1 MLGKRPIT
9 GIQRETLSEGHV
21 LSKPTTKGP
30 QDYTDAARGA
40 KVQADVEDDEEDE
53 GRSSLGRTKSRRN
66 GPQMAAESESA
77 ALAGDDQADLNPM
90 DRKPSNKRS
99 GTFLDE
105 ILAERER
112 KRKKKKRTIDR
123 EEG

>member
-9 GIQRETLSEGHV
+9 GIQRETLSEGHI

-30 QDYTDAARGA
+30 QKYTDAARGA
-40 KVQADVEDDEEDE
+40 KVQEDEEDE
-53 GRSSLGRTKSRRN
+53 GRSSLGRTKGRRN
-66 GPQMAAESESA
+66 GPKMAVESEST
-77 ALAGDDQADLNPM
+77 ALAGDDQGDLNSS

-112 KRKKKKRTIDR
+112 KRNKKRTINR

>member
-9 GIQRETLSEGHV
+9 GIQRETLFQGHI

-30 QDYTDAARGA
+30 QKYTDAARGT
-40 KVQADVEDDEEDE
+40 KVQADVEEDDDHE

-66 GPQMAAESESA
+66 GPQMAVESESA
-77 ALAGDDQADLNPM
+77 TLAGDNQSDLNSM

-112 KRKKKKRTIDR
+112 KRMKGKREIKR